1 MKMQPHSVYGDL
13 PVPVYEKVVGI
24 ENEWLRSETCTTV
37 RLYAKQ
43 ICRLAS
49 RSTYSGG
56 NSYQG
61 DCNLHRLLQVMR
73 DYDGKP
79 DYRQNGSGEDNLSAV
94 LGHDFKLVDPKTDV
108 PFGVI
113 ERKSHYLCGWK
124 IRAWENRQDNH
135 WSPTIRMITHQL
147 WVDGGR
153 ECYRKVKE
161 FLSSSECKVAVQMA
175 KVQSILNDAAP
186 EQPRMIRAKIGRGKT
201 VPAFK
206 VQTP

>member
-1 MKMQPHSVYGDL
+1 MKMPNHDVYGDL
-13 PVPVYEKVVGI
+13 PTTVFEQVQAI
-24 ENEWLRSETCTTV
+24 EEEWLRSETCTTL

-43 ICRLAS
+43 MCRNSA
-49 RSTYSGG
+49 RNTYSDG

-61 DCNLHRLLQVMR
+61 NCNVHRLRQVIGDR
-73 DYDGKP
+73 DGV
-79 DYRQNGSGEDNLSAV
+79 NGDCLSRV
-94 LGHDFKLVDPKTDV
+94 LGHDFQLVDPKTDV

-113 ERKSHYLCGWK
+113 ERKSHHLCGWK

-161 FLSSSECKVAVQMA
+161 FLSSSECKVAIQMA

-186 EQPRMIRAKIGRGKT
+186 EQPKVIRAKIGRGKT